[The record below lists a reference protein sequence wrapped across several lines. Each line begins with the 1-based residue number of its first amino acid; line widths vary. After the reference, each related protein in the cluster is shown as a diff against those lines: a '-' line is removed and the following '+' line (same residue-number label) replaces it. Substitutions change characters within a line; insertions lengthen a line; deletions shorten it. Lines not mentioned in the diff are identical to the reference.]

1 MVTETYSNYE
11 IIDAHAHIFPEKIAE
26 NATVNIGKFYDIP
39 MESCGVSEKLLESGR
54 KIGVSQYL
62 VCSTA
67 TTPHQISA
75 INTFIRAECDKHPE
89 FFGYGTTHPDSAD
102 LKGDIQQIIDLGLH
116 GVKLHPDFQEFNA
129 DSPEAFRIYE
139 LMEGKLPLI
148 IHCGDARY
156 DWSAP
161 HRIANICKTFP
172 GLKVQAAHMGGY
184 QCWSEADKCLPGL
197 PNLFID
203 ISSSMPF
210 MSAQE
215 GAERIR
221 RFGVDRSFFGVDFP
235 MWSHTEE
242 LERFLAMGFT
252 EEENH
257 MILAENF
264 KRFIA
269 L

>member
-161 HRIANICKTFP
+161 TASP
-172 GLKVQAAHMGGY
+172 
-184 QCWSEADKCLPGL
+184 
-197 PNLFID
+197 
-203 ISSSMPF
+203 ISAKLSP
-210 MSAQE
+210 
-215 GAERIR
+215 
-221 RFGVDRSFFGVDFP
+221 V
-235 MWSHTEE
+235 
-242 LERFLAMGFT
+242 
-252 EEENH
+252 
-257 MILAENF
+257 
-264 KRFIA
+264 
-269 L
+269 